1 MKGAPATVRQ
11 VAPGLVLIGLPQ
23 PKLPGFDDFIGA
35 WVVPGPPTILVD
47 VGPAASVPAL
57 VAALVELGIKRL
69 DAILLTHIHI
79 DHAGGA
85 GDLCRFFPDTP
96 VVCHRS
102 AHRHL
107 ADPARLWQGSLETL
121 GDTARAYGPIRPVP
135 EGRLTDADGFAAF
148 GVRTLATP
156 GHAVHH
162 VSFVHQ
168 GEVFAGA
175 AGGVYAELG
184 NATYLRPATPPRFFL
199 ETNLASIDRLMA
211 VDHDILCYGHFG
223 ASSDGRRLLAAHR
236 RQLLDWTEVI
246 GEVTRGLPADADPLD
261 ACLDRLLKS
270 DPLLAGFGNLA
281 PDVRQRERG
290 FLQNSV
296 RGFLGYL
303 CPGIM
308 SRG

>member
-102 AHRHL
+102 AHRHP
-107 ADPARLWQGSLETL
+107 PAS
-121 GDTARAYGPIRPVP
+121 
-135 EGRLTDADGFAAF
+135 GREAW
-148 GVRTLATP
+148 RRSAT
-156 GHAVHH
+156 
-162 VSFVHQ
+162 
-168 GEVFAGA
+168 
-175 AGGVYAELG
+175 
-184 NATYLRPATPPRFFL
+184 RPAPMDRFARCPPSAWWTPRL
-199 ETNLASIDRLMA
+199 SIISASR
-211 VDHDILCYGHFG
+211 C
-223 ASSDGRRLLAAHR
+223 
-236 RQLLDWTEVI
+236 
-246 GEVTRGLPADADPLD
+246 
-261 ACLDRLLKS
+261 
-270 DPLLAGFGNLA
+270 
-281 PDVRQRERG
+281 
-290 FLQNSV
+290 
-296 RGFLGYL
+296 
-303 CPGIM
+303 
-308 SRG
+308 